1 MASES
6 ILSRGGVK
14 TTRLLVLNEGVSA
27 MCGIILDINIG
38 VTAGLEI
45 TAQLPAQ
52 FFAVPVA

>member
-1 MASES
+1 MRES
-6 ILSRGGVK
+6 VPCAEL
-14 TTRLLVLNEGVSA
+14 
-27 MCGIILDINIG
+27 LDINIG